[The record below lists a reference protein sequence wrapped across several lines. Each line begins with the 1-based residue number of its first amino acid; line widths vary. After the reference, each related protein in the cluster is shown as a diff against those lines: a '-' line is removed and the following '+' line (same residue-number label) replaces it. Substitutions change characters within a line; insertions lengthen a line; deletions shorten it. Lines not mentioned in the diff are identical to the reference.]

1 MTVGG
6 SGLDWHHLANQLRPD
21 GLGRCSFV
29 GNHEIRFNTTGR
41 QFDTAVMMDCSQ
53 CPVQP
58 QLQAAFHDAVR
69 RNAKL
74 LVLAGHAN
82 DALVIPAGTYLAAC
96 TAYAALYRKSPV
108 GLDYTTGLD
117 AELATLLQAAAWE
130 TSQDYFKP

>member
-6 SGLDWHHLANQLRPD
+6 SGLDWHHLASQLRPD

-41 QFDTAVMMDCSQ
+41 QFDTAV
-53 CPVQP
+53 
-58 QLQAAFHDAVR
+58 
-69 RNAKL
+69 
-74 LVLAGHAN
+74 
-82 DALVIPAGTYLAAC
+82 IPAGTYLAAC

-108 GLDYTTGLD
+108 GLDYSAGLD

-130 TSQDYFKP
+130 TSQDCFKP